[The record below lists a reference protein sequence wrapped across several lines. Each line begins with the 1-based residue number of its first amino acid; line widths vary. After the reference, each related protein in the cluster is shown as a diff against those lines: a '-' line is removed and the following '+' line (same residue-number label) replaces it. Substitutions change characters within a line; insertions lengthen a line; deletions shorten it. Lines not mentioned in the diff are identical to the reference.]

1 MAEQEQYVTLG
12 MGEEVFAIPVAHVQE
27 ILDLR
32 PVARACPMRRTALLG
47 LTDVRGQSVA
57 VVELRALLGLQ
68 PAEAEPRS
76 SQRILVLELAIAGRS
91 LRLGL
96 LVDRVFEVTGL
107 DADRAEPAPD
117 IGRPLAVR
125 LHPRHR
131 PPRRRLRRRA
141 GRAAADR
148 RGGWRGA
155 DARRGRARGL
165 SRCRR
170 S

>member
-32 PVARACPMRRTALLG
+32 PVARLPHAPHGLLG

-68 PAEAEPRS
+68 PAEAT
-76 SQRILVLELAIAGRS
+76 QLTRILVLELAIAGRS

-117 IGRPLAVR
+117 IGRPWR
-125 LHPRHR
+125 SDCIRGIG
-131 PPRRRLRRRA
+131 RRA
-141 GRAAADR
+141 GGFVVVLDVPRLIGAEAGAALMLDAAAL
-148 RGGWRGA
+148 A
-155 DARRGRARGL
+155 A
-165 SRCRR
+165 
-170 S
+170 